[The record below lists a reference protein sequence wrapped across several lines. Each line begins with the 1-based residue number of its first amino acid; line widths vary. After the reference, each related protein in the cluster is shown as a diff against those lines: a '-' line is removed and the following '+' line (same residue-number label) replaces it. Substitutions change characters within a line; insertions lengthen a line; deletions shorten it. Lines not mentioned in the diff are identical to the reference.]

1 MYISFKRIIDILF
14 SFFCIISLSPFFC
27 LITILIKFSS
37 KGPVLFKQKR
47 IGLNNKPFI
56 IYKFRTMID
65 DKQRIP
71 KKEEIYLNDA
81 EIFPIG
87 KFLRRFKLDEL
98 PQIFN
103 ILIGDMSL
111 IGPRPCLESTFK
123 MMPKWAL
130 KRFVIKPGITG
141 LAQVSGGI
149 NLDWPQR
156 WVLDIDYLNRQSF
169 ILDIK
174 IIFLTS
180 FVLLFGEKIT
190 GVNKLE

>member
-1 MYISFKRIIDILF
+1 
-14 SFFCIISLSPFFC
+14 
-27 LITILIKFSS
+27 
-37 KGPVLFKQKR
+37 
-47 IGLNNKPFI
+47 
-56 IYKFRTMID
+56 MIE

-71 KKEEIYLNDA
+71 KQTYLNDA

-87 KFLRRFKLDEL
+87 KLLRRFKLDEL

-103 ILIGDMSL
+103 ILVGDMSL

-130 KRFVIKPGITG
+130 KRFEIKPGITG
-141 LAQVSGGI
+141 LAQVSGNI
-149 NLDWPQR
+149 KLNWPQR
-156 WVLDIDYLNRQSF
+156 WVLDIDYLKRQSF
-169 ILDIK
+169 MLDIK

-190 GVNKLE
+190 GFNK

>member
-1 MYISFKRIIDILF
+1 MYIFLKRIIDILF
-14 SFFCIISLSPFFC
+14 SLFCIICLSPFFC
-27 LITILIKFSS
+27 LIIILIKFSS

-47 IGLNNKPFI
+47 IGLNHKPFI
-56 IYKFRTMID
+56 IYKFRTMIE

-71 KKEEIYLNDA
+71 KQTYLNDA

-87 KFLRRFKLDEL
+87 KLLRRFKLDEL

-103 ILIGDMSL
+103 ILVGDMSL

-130 KRFVIKPGITG
+130 KRFEIKPGITG
-141 LAQVSGGI
+141 LAQVSGNI
-149 NLDWPQR
+149 KLNWPQR
-156 WVLDIDYLNRQSF
+156 WVLDIDYLKRQSF
-169 ILDIK
+169 MLDIK

-190 GVNKLE
+190 GFNK

>member
-1 MYISFKRIIDILF
+1 
-14 SFFCIISLSPFFC
+14 
-27 LITILIKFSS
+27 
-37 KGPVLFKQKR
+37 
-47 IGLNNKPFI
+47 
-56 IYKFRTMID
+56 MID

-123 MMPKWAL
+123 MMPKW
-130 KRFVIKPGITG
+130 R
-141 LAQVSGGI
+141 
-149 NLDWPQR
+149 
-156 WVLDIDYLNRQSF
+156 LNAS
-169 ILDIK
+169 
-174 IIFLTS
+174 
-180 FVLLFGEKIT
+180 
-190 GVNKLE
+190 